1 MFFVA
6 KLSNKGE
13 IIIENGIV
21 RLIQKDQVALK
32 SDVSSI
38 YSNSEYEIEL
48 KLFNLLRQIRSE
60 ASKKF
65 GQPAN
70 MICSDEILREIA
82 HSHPSSYSE
91 LMEIKGFNQRMY
103 NKIGEELLSVIKD
116 SVDSD
121 LIDKKLK
128 EKNIPQNVIKIL
140 ELVQKKYSL
149 KDISSM
155 TKLPESVVSIQI
167 ETLLGIVPEL
177 EIDSLFDKDELKDIN
192 KKISEGISDLKM
204 LRESLNGKIS
214 YAKIRIA
221 LAKSRI
227 N

>member
-1 MFFVA
+1 
-6 KLSNKGE
+6 
-13 IIIENGIV
+13 
-21 RLIQKDQVALK
+21 
-32 SDVSSI
+32 
-38 YSNSEYEIEL
+38 
-48 KLFNLLRQIRSE
+48 
-60 ASKKF
+60 
-65 GQPAN
+65 
-70 MICSDEILREIA
+70 
-82 HSHPSSYSE
+82 
-91 LMEIKGFNQRMY
+91 MEIKGFNQRMY